1 MSSVPQNVTT
11 KSVSHD
17 TATIEWEEP
26 QYPNGIIK
34 YYNVLKWRDSSDMV
48 QLKTNIVGKHIRYTI
63 NNLDSEATYS
73 IVVSAGA

>member
-1 MSSVPQNVTT
+1 MPQNVTT

-34 YYNVLKWRDSSDMV
+34 YYHVLKWRGSSDIV
-48 QLKTNIVGKHIRYTI
+48 RLETKIVGKHIRYTI

-73 IVVSAGA
+73 MVVSVGA

>member
-1 MSSVPQNVTT
+1 MPQNVTT

-26 QYPNGIIK
+26 EYPNGIIK
-34 YYNVLKWRDSSDMV
+34 SYNVLKWRDSSSMV
-48 QLKTNIVGKHIRYTI
+48 RLEINIVGKHIRYTI

-73 IVVSAGA
+73 IWVRVGA

>member
-1 MSSVPQNVTT
+1 MPLNVRT

-26 QYPNGIIK
+26 EYPNGIIK
-34 YYNVLKWRDSSDMV
+34 SYNLVKWHGSSGMVSLKIN
-48 QLKTNIVGKHIRYTI
+48 TVGKDIRYTI

-73 IVVSAGA
+73 ISVSGGE

>member
-1 MSSVPQNVTT
+1 MPQNVTT

-26 QYPNGIIK
+26 EYPNGIIK
-34 YYNVLKWRDSSDMV
+34 SYNVLKWRNISSV
-48 QLKTNIVGKHIRYTI
+48 VRLEINIVGKHIRYTI

-73 IVVSAGA
+73 ISVRVGA